1 MMYMC
6 EENYGQL
13 TEPPVP
19 NFMGNVMLFISREDE
34 DEGVSQAPSEVS
46 AKGVEALLTTMDLYA
61 KVFEQEGGCR
71 QSRLQVAYDHFR
83 DSVLPECTGWTSK

>member
-6 EENYGQL
+6 EENYGQP

-61 KVFEQEGGCR
+61 KSSNKRDVDNP
-71 QSRLQVAYDHFR
+71 AY
-83 DSVLPECTGWTSK
+83 K